1 MFHEDHCQWG
11 WDGGCGSHPA
21 GQTTM
26 SLSKFYT
33 TTELVLA
40 ISMSEL
46 EIRIDRAAA
55 ERIPTSLLELTTAPT
70 LRFHGWPRQR

>member
-1 MFHEDHCQWG
+1 VGAAATLEARILWA
-11 WDGGCGSHPA
+11 S
-21 GQTTM
+21 
-26 SLSKFYT
+26 SKFYT

-46 EIRIDRAAA
+46 EIRIDRAAV
-55 ERIPTSLLELTTAPT
+55 ERIPTSLLELTTALT